1 MATYELY
8 KTEDGSTRVSIGDND
23 WPLLNADGT
32 LPASATGRVP
42 GEEVSQRTRAQIQ
55 RGDWGQDVQAWDAA
69 HVALGLTP
77 RFSTQGI
84 INALGDHNEVRL
96 PWEKPEPER
105 PYLRSYS
112 DEQLRRM

>member
-42 GEEVSQRTRAQIQ
+42 GEEVTQRTRAQIQ
-55 RGDWGQDVQAWDAA
+55 RGEWGKEVQAWDAA
-69 HVALGLTP
+69 HTALGLTP
-77 RFSTQGI
+77 RFATQGI
-84 INALGDHNEVRL
+84 INALGDHNDVRL
-96 PWEKPEPER
+96 PWEKPEPTHT
-105 PYLRSYS
+105 YVQSYS